1 MKNLARKTAD
11 TPASITHDVIA
22 QMIDRMVLHA
32 GKSDDLETLAR
43 TAGYDP
49 THFHKVFTARVGV
62 TPKQFT
68 SYLQIRAARD
78 VLGSGGSIEKAAAKI
93 NLNSTA
99 RLYDL
104 FNVTEAILPGD
115 ITRRGAGLDIR
126 YGWHATRLGDLLIGL
141 SPRGICYLGF
151 QAEEKSASAETRMR
165 RYFPAAHFIPEHKH
179 TGDIAKAID
188 ARWFG
193 GERGSPLPLDI
204 HGTNFQLMVWQ
215 ALLRIPNG
223 ALVSY
228 HDVARAIKRPNAP
241 RAVGTAVGS
250 NPISLLI
257 PCHRVIQSS
266 GIIEN
271 YGWGSDRKR
280 VLIGIECAT

>member
-1 MKNLARKTAD
+1 MQNLALKQSY
-11 TPASITHDVIA
+11 PLPLSVIA
-22 QMIDRMVLHA
+22 TMIDQIITRQ
-32 GKSDDLETLAR
+32 GQTDDLETLAR

-49 THFHKVFTARVGV
+49 THFHKIFTRDVGV
-62 TPKQFT
+62 TPKQFA
-68 SYLQIRAARD
+68 SYLKIRTARD
-78 VLGSGGSIEKAAAKI
+78 VLVNGGNTRQATEKI
-93 NLNSTA
+93 NLSSTA

-104 FNVTEAILPGD
+104 FTITEGILPGQVAA
-115 ITRRGAGLDIR
+115 RGAGMTIR
-126 YGWHATRLGDLLIGL
+126 YGWHATRLGDILIAL

-151 QAEEKSASAETRMR
+151 RAEIGTESAEIRMR
-165 RYFPAAHFIPEHKH
+165 NYFPAADYIPDQNGTES
-179 TGDIAKAID
+179 IADAID

-193 GERGSPLPLDI
+193 GKRNASLPLDI
-204 HGTNFQLMVWQ
+204 HGTNFQLMVWR
-215 ALLRIPNG
+215 ALLRIPTG

-228 HDVARAIKRPNAP
+228 HDVARAIGKPSAP

-250 NPISLLI
+250 NPLSLLI

-280 VLIGIECAT
+280 VLIGVECLK